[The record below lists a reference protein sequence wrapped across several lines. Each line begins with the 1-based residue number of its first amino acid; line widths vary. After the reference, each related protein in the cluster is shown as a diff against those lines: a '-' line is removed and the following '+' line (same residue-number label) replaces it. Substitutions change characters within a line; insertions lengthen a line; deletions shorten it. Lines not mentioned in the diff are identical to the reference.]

1 MTKVGILGRLQKFT
15 RSQNHIVWRSWLTKD
30 KNAFW
35 TTQKKYKNNSG
46 MAYNKPRLICGILT
60 IAGFLNLSLNKYPF
74 CISTEEHVPLK
85 LLTTKTLS

>member
-46 MAYNKPRLICGILT
+46 MAYNKPRL
-60 IAGFLNLSLNKYPF
+60 
-74 CISTEEHVPLK
+74 
-85 LLTTKTLS
+85 